1 MRNQAHSDAANGFNL
16 PSAFKS
22 HNDQTNQ
29 MIAIAVLVASICA
42 ATIVGAQIIFG

>member
-1 MRNQAHSDAANGFNL
+1 MRNRAHADVGEGFSL

-22 HNDQTNQ
+22 HNDQTSH
-29 MIAIAVLVASICA
+29 MIAIAVLVASVCA

>member
-1 MRNQAHSDAANGFNL
+1 MRNRAHADAAEGFNL